1 VRGEPDAGDAHEDCA
16 SLAKRAGV
24 GVYAETKHPSYFDFI
39 GLSLEEP
46 LLATLHGDG
55 FDGPHAPVFIQSF
68 EVSNLKQ
75 LNTMT
80 NLPLVQ
86 LIDAVGKPFD
96 FTLAGD
102 PRTYADLATPAGLA
116 GIARY
121 ADGVGPNMNLI
132 VPRDASNHLLA
143 PTPFVDDAHRAGL
156 VVHPWTFR
164 RENTFL
170 PEDFQQGNP
179 ASPLYLSAVG
189 NLPAELELF

>member
-1 VRGEPDAGDAHEDCA
+1 M
-16 SLAKRAGV
+16 
-24 GVYAETKHPSYFDFI
+24 
-39 GLSLEEP
+39 
-46 LLATLHGDG
+46 
-55 FDGPHAPVFIQSF
+55 FIQSF

-170 PEDFQQGNP
+170 PEDFRQGNP

>member
-1 VRGEPDAGDAHEDCA
+1 
-16 SLAKRAGV
+16 
-24 GVYAETKHPSYFDFI
+24 
-39 GLSLEEP
+39 
-46 LLATLHGDG
+46 
-55 FDGPHAPVFIQSF
+55 VFIQSF

-80 NLPLVQ
+80 NLALVQ

-116 GIARY
+116 EIARY
-121 ADGVGPNMNLI
+121 ADGVGPNMNVI

-143 PTPFVDDAHRAGL
+143 PTHFVDDVHRAGL

-170 PEDFQQGNP
+170 PEDFRQGNP